1 MRDATLP
8 SADPSSSLHV
18 LLLERD
24 EQRARAEGLRLTM
37 LGCRVSVAADAAH
50 ALELAINERPDLVLA
65 RGDGDLRGRLAADP
79 RTCTIT
85 VVEGGE

>member
-1 MRDATLP
+1 
-8 SADPSSSLHV
+8 
-18 LLLERD
+18 
-24 EQRARAEGLRLTM
+24 M

-50 ALELAINERPDLVLA
+50 AMELAISERPDLVLA

-79 RTCTIT
+79 RTQTIT

>member
-8 SADPSSSLHV
+8 SADPSSLHV
-18 LLLERD
+18 LLLERN

-50 ALELAINERPDLVLA
+50 AMELAISERPDLVLA
-65 RGDGDLRGRLAADP
+65 RGDGDLRDRLAADP
-79 RTCTIT
+79 RTRTIT
-85 VVEGGE
+85 VVAGGG

>member
-1 MRDATLP
+1 
-8 SADPSSSLHV
+8 
-18 LLLERD
+18 
-24 EQRARAEGLRLTM
+24 M
-37 LGCRVSVAADAAH
+37 LGCRVSVAADAAR
-50 ALELAINERPDLVLA
+50 AMELAISERPDLVVA

>member
-8 SADPSSSLHV
+8 SADPSPLHV

-24 EQRARAEGLRLTM
+24 EQRARAERLRLTM
-37 LGCRVSVAADAAH
+37 LGCRVSVAADATH
-50 ALELAINERPDLVLA
+50 AMELAISERPDLVLA

-79 RTCTIT
+79 RTRTIT

>member
-1 MRDATLP
+1 
-8 SADPSSSLHV
+8 
-18 LLLERD
+18 
-24 EQRARAEGLRLTM
+24 M

>member
-8 SADPSSSLHV
+8 SADPSPLHV
-18 LLLERD
+18 LLLEGD

-37 LGCRVSVAADAAH
+37 LGCRVSVAADATH
-50 ALELAINERPDLVLA
+50 AMELAISERPDLVLA

-79 RTCTIT
+79 RTQTIT